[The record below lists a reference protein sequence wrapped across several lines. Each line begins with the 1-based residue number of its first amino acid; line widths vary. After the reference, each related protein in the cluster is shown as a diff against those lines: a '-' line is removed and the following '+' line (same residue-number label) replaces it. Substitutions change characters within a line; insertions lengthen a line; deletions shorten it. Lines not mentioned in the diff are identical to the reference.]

1 MSGKPVVVAVMNTSP
16 DTIQLLRTPLE
27 KAGFTVVSAMTYEL
41 RDGVVDLE
49 SFVRQHDPKVVVY
62 DVAPPYE
69 ANWRLFEHLSS
80 ASVLRSAFFVVTTT
94 NVAQLR
100 KVAGSDQDLHEIVGK
115 PLDLEEVVSAVVEAA
130 HQRPVRQRA
139 P

>member
-27 KAGFTVVSAMTYEL
+27 KAGFTVVSALTYEL
-41 RDGVVDLE
+41 RDDGVVDLE

-80 ASVLRSAFFVVTTT
+80 TSVLRSAFFVVTTT

-130 HQRPVRQRA
+130 HQRPVR
-139 P
+139 